1 MDEKIIKCYD
11 KKIQKYELHHSK
23 SPIWLNNIDINKTV
37 YLISFL
43 LINKLLNILLVTNM
57 TKTLKQRYSAKDIL
71 IRNVCILW

>member
-11 KKIQKYELHHSK
+11 KKIQKYELHHSN

-71 IRNVCILW
+71 IRNVCIL